1 MNHACRTD
9 SWGAESPDLA
19 QPLHAG
25 AAKAMPE
32 DARRHNRSLVLQSLF
47 RDGPL
52 SRADLARA
60 THLTPTSASDLVAGL
75 LDEGL
80 VEEVGRRAGQGVGKP
95 ATLVGIIPDARHVV
109 TLDLS
114 ADEDAHGAVVDLTG
128 KVLHRRT
135 VPRRDRVGQAAVD
148 LAVQL
153 ARELVATT
161 DRPILGIGVG
171 SPGVV
176 DTRGVVTEAAN
187 LGWHDVALARHSR
200 GRPGPARACGQRRQ
214 HGHPGRVR
222 LRRPAGENLLLVK
235 IGEGVGAGL
244 LIDGALFTGD
254 RFAAGEIGHVT
265 VDDRGE
271 LCACGRRGC
280 LETAVAVPLLR
291 RRMADA
297 PDDRARASGA
307 RGCRTAP
314 GPGAGH
320 RRERAQPRRRR
331 ALGPGRRARRALPEA
346 ALATIRR
353 RTIPSVGE
361 HVSLRYDSLG
371 DDDVLLGA
379 AVLVLNHELGVA

>member
-1 MNHACRTD
+1 M
-9 SWGAESPDLA
+9 
-19 QPLHAG
+19 
-25 AAKAMPE
+25 
-32 DARRHNRSLVLQSLF
+32 
-47 RDGPL
+47 
-52 SRADLARA
+52 
-60 THLTPTSASDLVAGL
+60 
-75 LDEGL
+75 
-80 VEEVGRRAGQGVGKP
+80 
-95 ATLVGIIPDARHVV
+95 
-109 TLDLS
+109 
-114 ADEDAHGAVVDLTG
+114 
-128 KVLHRRT
+128 
-135 VPRRDRVGQAAVD
+135 D

-176 DTRGVVTEAAN
+176 DTHGVVTEAAN
-187 LGWHDVALARHSR
+187 LGWHDVALARHLE
-200 GRPGPARACGQRRQ
+200 GALGLPVHVANDANMATLAEFAYGD
-214 HGHPGRVR
+214 
-222 LRRPAGENLLLVK
+222 PAGENLLLVK

-265 VDDRGE
+265 VDDRGD

-297 PDDRARASGA
+297 PDDRARARVLEA
-307 RGCRTAP
+307 A
-314 GPGAGH
+314 
-320 RRERAQPRRRR
+320 
-331 ALGPGRRARRALPEA
+331 GRRLGLALATVVSALNLDDVVLSGPADVLGEPFREA

>member
-1 MNHACRTD
+1 MLTR
-9 SWGAESPDLA
+9 SLR
-19 QPLHAG
+19 G

-60 THLTPTSASDLVAGL
+60 TRLTPTSASDLVAGL

-176 DTRGVVTEAAN
+176 DTNGVVTEAAN
-187 LGWHDVALARHSR
+187 LGWHDVALARHLE
-200 GRPGPARACGQRRQ
+200 GALGLPVHVANDANMATLAEFAYGD
-214 HGHPGRVR
+214 
-222 LRRPAGENLLLVK
+222 PAGENLLLVK

-244 LIDGALFTGD
+244 LIDGELFTGD

-265 VDDRGE
+265 VDDRGD

-297 PDDRARASGA
+297 PDDRARARVLEA
-307 RGCRTAP
+307 A
-314 GPGAGH
+314 
-320 RRERAQPRRRR
+320 
-331 ALGPGRRARRALPEA
+331 GRRLGLALATVVSALNLDDVVLSGPADVLGEPFREA